1 MRSRLQLTS
10 GQARLVDCTVTC
22 IYIHICFFYYNVFV
36 ILKWGIGIWL
46 LLLNRLE
53 EERVSGSEARAAL
66 RNLVLMISSLCA
78 CGFSELRP
86 TRANT
91 ELFQLQG
98 FVLPQP
104 STPGQAVRNVQAF
117 QVFKIYFF
125 IFYFS
130 SNLFDKVHCWKC
142 SVMQH
147 AISPIQAKGG
157 KQRVSTLFYLCL
169 PC

>member
-1 MRSRLQLTS
+1 M
-10 GQARLVDCTVTC
+10 
-22 IYIHICFFYYNVFV
+22 
-36 ILKWGIGIWL
+36 
-46 LLLNRLE
+46 E
-53 EERVSGSEARAAL
+53 EERVSGTEARAAL

-117 QVFKIYFF
+117 QVYIKIIIVSIILRIFVSRNDSHMNTAAAQVSYKIMFNELINPDGVIFITIGFCYFNVV
-125 IFYFS
+125 I
-130 SNLFDKVHCWKC
+130 DIK
-142 SVMQH
+142 
-147 AISPIQAKGG
+147 I
-157 KQRVSTLFYLCL
+157 
-169 PC
+169 

>member
-117 QVFKIYFF
+117 QVFKTNLNLN
-125 IFYFS
+125 FS

-147 AISPIQAKGG
+147 AMSPGAESG
-157 KQRVSTLFYLCL
+157 KQSFSTLVYLCL

>member
-1 MRSRLQLTS
+1 M
-10 GQARLVDCTVTC
+10 
-22 IYIHICFFYYNVFV
+22 IHT
-36 ILKWGIGIWL
+36 
-46 LLLNRLE
+46 NRLE
-53 EERVSGSEARAAL
+53 EERVSGTEARAAL

-117 QVFKIYFF
+117 QVSVIYLH
-125 IFYFS
+125 IDLI
-130 SNLFDKVHCWKC
+130 NLKL
-142 SVMQH
+142 S
-147 AISPIQAKGG
+147 
-157 KQRVSTLFYLCL
+157 YLYYGPAYDVDMGL
-169 PC
+169 LL

>member
-1 MRSRLQLTS
+1 MKLINT
-10 GQARLVDCTVTC
+10 
-22 IYIHICFFYYNVFV
+22 YIKLKTL
-36 ILKWGIGIWL
+36 ILYHQKHY
-46 LLLNRLE
+46 RLE

-91 ELFQLQG
+91 EIFQLQG

-117 QVFKIYFF
+117 QVSIRNRSWIKMALLY
-125 IFYFS
+125 
-130 SNLFDKVHCWKC
+130 
-142 SVMQH
+142 
-147 AISPIQAKGG
+147 
-157 KQRVSTLFYLCL
+157 
-169 PC
+169 

>member
-1 MRSRLQLTS
+1 MYFIRGFEQYTGIHFRL
-10 GQARLVDCTVTC
+10 
-22 IYIHICFFYYNVFV
+22 
-36 ILKWGIGIWL
+36 K
-46 LLLNRLE
+46 RLE
-53 EERVSGSEARAAL
+53 EERVSGTEARAAL

-117 QVFKIYFF
+117 QVCKNKIVCNY
-125 IFYFS
+125 
-130 SNLFDKVHCWKC
+130 
-142 SVMQH
+142 
-147 AISPIQAKGG
+147 P
-157 KQRVSTLFYLCL
+157 T
-169 PC
+169 

>member
-1 MRSRLQLTS
+1 MIDRAPNTRSIFIET
-10 GQARLVDCTVTC
+10 D
-22 IYIHICFFYYNVFV
+22 
-36 ILKWGIGIWL
+36 
-46 LLLNRLE
+46 RLE

-117 QVFKIYFF
+117 QVNMNR
-125 IFYFS
+125 S
-130 SNLFDKVHCWKC
+130 H
-142 SVMQH
+142 
-147 AISPIQAKGG
+147 QASH
-157 KQRVSTLFYLCL
+157 Q
-169 PC
+169 

>member
-1 MRSRLQLTS
+1 MPI
-10 GQARLVDCTVTC
+10 VC
-22 IYIHICFFYYNVFV
+22 INLIKD
-36 ILKWGIGIWL
+36 LKMESYFKF
-46 LLLNRLE
+46 RLE
-53 EERVSGSEARAAL
+53 EERLSGTEARAAL

-117 QVFKIYFF
+117 QVSLNCIYVNMNNIKITRLK
-125 IFYFS
+125 S
-130 SNLFDKVHCWKC
+130 LF
-142 SVMQH
+142 
-147 AISPIQAKGG
+147 
-157 KQRVSTLFYLCL
+157 L
-169 PC
+169 

>member
-1 MRSRLQLTS
+1 MS
-10 GQARLVDCTVTC
+10 GT
-22 IYIHICFFYYNVFV
+22 
-36 ILKWGIGIWL
+36 
-46 LLLNRLE
+46 
-53 EERVSGSEARAAL
+53 EAKAAL

-117 QVFKIYFF
+117 QVG
-125 IFYFS
+125 IFHTPVHRQLCNY
-130 SNLFDKVHCWKC
+130 LFLV
-142 SVMQH
+142 
-147 AISPIQAKGG
+147 
-157 KQRVSTLFYLCL
+157 
-169 PC
+169 